1 MRTSRTIPPPR
12 AVMRARK
19 MMPTKSKFRDRAIID
34 PIIP

>member
-1 MRTSRTIPPPR
+1 
-12 AVMRARK
+12 MRARK